1 MTNEELAAAIQA
13 GDRDKLPEL
22 WEQVRRLV
30 YLRAR
35 RVYAALGDDRIAD
48 LDDLMQAGFFGLLEA
63 VKRFDP
69 SGGLKFTSYLGT
81 TLKTAFAE
89 ATGCRTE
96 KQRRDPMRWANS
108 LDEPLD
114 AEDSGSET
122 RGDLVADPADP
133 YEAVDERL
141 YREWQREAIARALDK
156 LPAAQAQTL
165 RLRYFEGMTQ
175 GRIAVLDG
183 VRPQLIHQQE
193 RKALRALSRNRE
205 IREMRRYVDART
217 DFYRAGYDPVTAN
230 VLWRE
235 ELGERFMTRER
246 D

>member
-69 SGGLKFTSYLGT
+69 SSGLKFTSYLGT

-114 AEDSGSET
+114 AEDSGSDT
-122 RGDLVADPADP
+122 RGDLVADPVNQM
-133 YEAVDERL
+133 EEVDERL
-141 YREWQREAIARALDK
+141 YREWQREAIARALNE
-156 LPAAQAQTL
+156 LPAEQAQTL

-175 GRIAVLDG
+175 GRIAALDG
-183 VRPQLIHQQE
+183 VSPQLIHQRE
-193 RKALRALSRNRE
+193 RKALRTLSRNRE
-205 IREMRRYVDART
+205 LREMRRYVDTRT
-217 DFYRAGYDPVTAN
+217 NFFRGGHDPVTAN

-235 ELGERFMTRER
+235 ELGERFMTR
-246 D
+246 